1 MLNPANL
8 AGRADRQPDVRT
20 SVPVRRAV
28 VLAAGNGDRF
38 QSKTTPSKLLVPVA
52 GLPLISRTLLTAARA
67 GIQLIDV
74 IVGYQADAVRA
85 VAALTPL
92 RGVTLR
98 FHHNDRWHEENGVSA
113 LVSQPHVGD
122 DRFAL
127 LMGDH
132 IFNWQVLERMLVQSV
147 THDESLLAVDRGEAS
162 PERAAEATKVRLAG
176 DRITAIGKQI
186 DPFDALDTGVFV
198 FSSPIF
204 AALEE
209 SAAAGDTSLSGGVRR
224 LAARGLM
231 RGVDTGGSAWWDL
244 DTLEDLH
251 HLQSSIFNLE
261 IEM

>member
-1 MLNPANL
+1 M
-8 AGRADRQPDVRT
+8 RT

-38 QSKTTPSKLLVPVA
+38 QSKTAPSKLLVPVA

-74 IVGYQADAVRA
+74 IVGYQAEAVRA

-92 RGVTLR
+92 RGVALR
-98 FHHNDRWHEENGVSA
+98 FHHNERWHEENGVSA

-132 IFNWQVLERMLVQSV
+132 IFNWQVLERMLVQNV
-147 THDESLLAVDRGEAS
+147 ADEESLLAVDRGEAS
-162 PERAAEATKVRLAG
+162 PERLAEATKVRLAG

-186 DPFDALDTGVFV
+186 DPFHALDTGVFV

-204 AALEE
+204 GALEE

-231 RGVDTGGSAWWDL
+231 RGLDTGGSAWWDV

-251 HLQSSIFNLE
+251 HLQSSIFNRE
-261 IEM
+261 IEI

>member
-1 MLNPANL
+1 
-8 AGRADRQPDVRT
+8 
-20 SVPVRRAV
+20 

-38 QSKTTPSKLLVPVA
+38 HGKTAPSKLLVPVA
-52 GLPLISRTLLTAARA
+52 GMPLISRTLLTAARA

-85 VAALTPL
+85 AAALTPL
-92 RGVTLR
+92 PETALR

-113 LVSQPHVGD
+113 LAARPHIGD
-122 DRFAL
+122 ERFAL

-132 IFNWQVLERMLVQSV
+132 IFNWQVLERMVALEAAD
-147 THDESLLAVDRGEAS
+147 DESLLAIDRCDWS
-162 PERAAEATKVRLAG
+162 PERAAEATRVRLAG

-198 FSSPIF
+198 FSPEIF
-204 AALEE
+204 AALDE

-231 RGVDTGGSAWWDL
+231 RGVDTGGSGWWDI
-244 DTLEDLH
+244 DTVEDLNH
-251 HLQSSIFNLE
+251 VQSSIFNLA
-261 IEM
+261 IGI